1 MAKKCIKLFNCNY
14 YEKKHGCMMEAFRVV
29 IVSKGG
35 DMSRKLFVIIGNKMD
50 LKSRVPLSEI
60 EKFCDDSAQKPLMFL
75 TSCKSGENVEDAFH
89 DIAEEC
95 IRRGLGRDANNVRKS
110 TLDIRSEPDP
120 NQKVTLNSSSGGCG
134 C

>member
-1 MAKKCIKLFNCNY
+1 
-14 YEKKHGCMMEAFRVV
+14 MMEAFRVV